1 MKFSKATTT
10 TKSSLEF
17 RRSLTRVSGIV
28 GNIRPIF
35 SASTKIENFRRK
47 TEKNPNISP
56 KPKSLDCLFFPI
68 GPKIG
73 RTLVPGKVRSAVIL
87 KLLTFFL
94 QKFSS
99 LLAEQFCEPRY
110 FEIIMSVTLVNNFF
124 KDVPFP
130 AFFLYFRH
138 FFLNL

>member
-35 SASTKIENFRRK
+35 SASSKIENFRRK

-73 RTLVPGKVRSAVIL
+73 RTLVPGKVRSFTKL
-87 KLLTFFL
+87 KLLTFYYKKLTSFI
-94 QKFSS
+94 
-99 LLAEQFCEPRY
+99 AEQFCKPSY
-110 FEIIMSVTLVNNFF
+110 FETIMTVMLFIYSSNVRNKTVKQMN
-124 KDVPFP
+124 
-130 AFFLYFRH
+130 
-138 FFLNL
+138 LNMVVSH